1 MGYLKEYIKK
11 IWKIPALFLLFAA
24 IMIGVFWLYDLP
36 VESVLYGGIL
46 CESAGLVS
54 FFYGYYSYKKRGEEL
69 KKIQQ
74 TLPLELDWLP
84 SPKDGN
90 EEQYQEMLRRMNLM
104 RMDAEAGKQRFYTEL
119 TDYYSMWA
127 HQIKTPIS
135 ALKLILAE
143 EEIKNKATSYELFK
157 IEQYVEMV
165 LGYLRTED
173 MSADM
178 KFKKCSLDKIIKE
191 QIHKFARIFIGK
203 KLALDFQETNQEVLT
218 DPKWLGFVIGQ
229 ILSNSLKYT
238 KTGKISIFWSEIMPD
253 TLVIKDTGVG
263 IRKEDLPRVF
273 EKGFT
278 GWNGREESRS
288 TGIGLYLSS
297 KIMKRLGHKISITAE
312 FGKGTQVRLFLGRKE
327 LDMY

>member
-1 MGYLKEYIKK
+1 MEYLKEYLRK
-11 IWKIPALFLLFAA
+11 IWKVPALFLLFAV
-24 IMIGVFWLYDLP
+24 IMISVFWLYDLP
-36 VESVLYGGIL
+36 VESVLYGGTL
-46 CESAGLVS
+46 CAAAGLVS
-54 FFYGYYSYKKRGEEL
+54 FFYGYHSYRKRGEEL
-69 KKIQQ
+69 EKIRK
-74 TLPLELDWLP
+74 TLPLDLDKLP
-84 SPKDGN
+84 PPKDGN
-90 EEQYQEMLRRMNLM
+90 EGKYQEMLRCVNLM

-135 ALKLILAE
+135 ALRLILAE
-143 EEIKNKATSYELFK
+143 DGTKSKATSYELFK

-178 KFKKCSLDKIIKE
+178 KFQKCSLDKILKE

-203 KLALDFQETNQEVLT
+203 KLTLDFEETHQEVLT

-238 KTGKISIFWSEIMPD
+238 KKGKISIFWSESIPH
-253 TLVIKDTGVG
+253 TLVIRDTGIG

-288 TGIGLYLSS
+288 TGIGLYLSA
-297 KIMKRLGHKISITAE
+297 KIMKRLGHKISIESE
-312 FGKGTQVRLFLGRKE
+312 FGKGTEARLFLGRKE
-327 LDMY
+327 MDMY